1 MMPRPPF
8 LLLRGQS
15 ETLPVTRAA
24 DGVDIQ
30 LPGALPDPIASAV
43 VLDIQG
49 APMIASAPPT
59 AFRTP

>member
-30 LPGALPDPIASAV
+30 LPAALPDPIASVV

-49 APMIASAPPT
+49 SPMIAATSPA